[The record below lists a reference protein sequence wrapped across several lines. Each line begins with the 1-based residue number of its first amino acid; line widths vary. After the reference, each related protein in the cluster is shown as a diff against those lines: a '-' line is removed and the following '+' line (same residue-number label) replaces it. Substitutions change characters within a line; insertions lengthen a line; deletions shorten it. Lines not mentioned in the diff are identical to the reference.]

1 MHLSIINALTIKFN
15 SRNDSLKKK
24 SKVSV
29 HTETMSLKTSGMQE
43 VGYKQ
48 EVYYVIKEVLFKRN
62 TL

>member
-1 MHLSIINALTIKFN
+1 MTVW
-15 SRNDSLKKK
+15 KK

-48 EVYYVIKEVLFKRN
+48 EVLCNKGSTI
-62 TL
+62 